1 MSLISAVIWTISPRR
16 HRAATFSVAHAVA
29 LVLAAIFMLALIARA
44 HAGTMDIEAPGTR
57 ETGPNL
63 LVNGGFDRP
72 ALRPWSVNV
81 DSSRGSSAIT
91 GGELCVKIDRAAP
104 RRTDVVL
111 RQGPLAIAAGHHY
124 RLRFRVH
131 ASAPTRLRPRLS
143 KIGSNF
149 GGVSGEL
156 WSAIVA
162 ADTAGATYS
171 ATIDGAADEENAE
184 LVFELGGDLL
194 GATPL
199 SVCLDDVALE
209 DPRFEPPVE
218 RAAAPPPRLRVN
230 QVGYLPGLG
239 KIAMLASDAPAPLDW
254 QLADATGRV
263 VASGK
268 TRPFGADVASGERV
282 HQIDFSSVTA
292 DGTGFVLRVGDDQ
305 SLPFAIGA
313 GIYHRLKYD
322 ALAFFYLQ
330 RSGVPI
336 AMPYAGSPAYVRAAG
351 HTGDRSVTCAPESPC
366 PYHLDVSGGWYDAG
380 DHGKYVVNSAI
391 SVWTLHNQHETLARF
406 GASSRDFA
414 DGTMNIPERHNGR
427 SDLLDEAR
435 FNLEFML
442 RMQVPAGQPLAGMA
456 HHKVH
461 DDKWS
466 PIPTLP
472 DQDKLPRYL
481 RPPTTSATLDLAAA
495 AAQAARI
502 WRALD
507 AAFAARCLTAAETAF
522 AAAQKNPRRFPEKET
537 PGGGAYG
544 DGDLSD
550 EWFWAAS
557 ELYIT
562 TGKATYKTEMDR
574 SRYGLAAAAGGSGG
588 DAVAVSAL
596 GQLGWDHVAGLGLLS
611 LAVAPNQLP
620 AGEAAAL
627 RRQILAG
634 ADRLRATIDRS
645 GYRVPL
651 ASDRVYIWGSNCGVM
666 NAALVLGLAYYL
678 APSPAYARA
687 VVDCVDY
694 LLGRNP
700 LAQSYVAGYGARAMR
715 NPHHRV
721 WAHQKDAR
729 LPEAPPGAVSGG
741 PNSMMQDPYIRKLG
755 KGGCPPQTCYVDNVE
770 SYSTNEVAIN
780 WNAPLAW
787 VAAFLDDISARAPQ
801 TAAHP

>member
-1 MSLISAVIWTISPRR
+1 MTRILAVFWTFSPRCCR
-16 HRAATFSVAHAVA
+16 KPTLIGARALAP
-29 LVLAAIFMLALIARA
+29 VLLFMLASTLITSA
-44 HAGTMDIEAPGTR
+44 HAGTMNAEATAVPA
-57 ETGPNL
+57 TGPDL
-63 LVNGGFDRP
+63 LVNGGFDGP
-72 ALRPWSVNV
+72 TLRPWSVNF
-81 DSSRGSSAIT
+81 DSPRGTSAVA
-91 GGELCVKIDRAAP
+91 GGELCVKVDRAGA
-104 RRTDVVL
+104 RRTDIVV

-131 ASAPTRLRPRLS
+131 ASAPTKLRPRLS
-143 KIGSNF
+143 RIGGSHT
-149 GGVSGEL
+149 EI

-162 ADTAGATYS
+162 AAAAGATYT
-171 ATIDGAADEENAE
+171 AAIDGAADEENAE

-218 RAAAPPPRLRVN
+218 RAAPPPPRVRVN
-230 QVGYLPGLG
+230 QVGYLPGFA
-239 KIAMLASDAPAPLDW
+239 KVAMVASEASAPLDW
-254 QLADATGRV
+254 QLTDHLGRV

-268 TRPFGADVASGERV
+268 THPFGADTASGERV
-282 HQIDFSSVTA
+282 HQIDFSSVA
-292 DGTGFVLRVGDDQ
+292 AAGTGFRVRVGDEQ
-305 SLPFAIGA
+305 SLPFEIGA

-336 AMPYAGSPAYVRAAG
+336 SMPFAGAPGYVRAAG
-351 HTGDRSVTCAPESPC
+351 HTGDRSVPCAPEAPC
-366 PYHLDVSGGWYDAG
+366 PYRLDVSGGWYDAG

-391 SVWTLHNQHETLARF
+391 SVWTLNNQHETLARF

-414 DGTMNIPERHNGR
+414 DGAMNIPERHNGR
-427 SDLLDEAR
+427 PDLLDEAR

-461 DDKWS
+461 DDKWT

-472 DQDKLPRYL
+472 DQDHLPRYL
-481 RPPTTSATLDLAAA
+481 RPPTTSATLDLAAT
-495 AAQAARI
+495 AAQSARI

-507 AAFAARCLTAAETAF
+507 PGFASRCLSAAETAF
-522 AAAQKNPRRFPEKET
+522 AAAQKNPRLFPEKET

-550 EWFWAAS
+550 EWFWAAA
-557 ELYIT
+557 ELYIS
-562 TGKATYKTEMDR
+562 TGKATYKAEMDR
-574 SRYGLAAAAGGSGG
+574 SRYALGGGG
-588 DAVAVSAL
+588 DGAGVSAL
-596 GQLGWDHVAGLGLLS
+596 GMVGWDHVAGLGLMS
-611 LAVAPNQLP
+611 LAVAPSPLP

-627 RRQILAG
+627 RRQIVAG
-634 ADRLRATIDRS
+634 ADRLRAQIDRA

-651 ASDRVYIWGSNCGVM
+651 ASDRVYIWGSNAGVL

-678 APSPAYARA
+678 APNPAYARG
-687 VVDCVDY
+687 VVDCLDY

-721 WAHQKDAR
+721 WAHQKDAK

-755 KGGCPPQTCYVDNVE
+755 KGGCPPQTCYVDNIE

-787 VAAFLDDISARAPQ
+787 VAAFLDDIAARAPVA
-801 TAAHP
+801 AAHP